1 MVVNFRLG
9 AMNKRLFNMAK
20 AGSREKAIDDGY
32 YDGRFRP
39 KTQDT
44 KKQKEKRRSG
54 KNKNWHD
61 EED

>member
-1 MVVNFRLG
+1 
-9 AMNKRLFNMAK
+9 MAK
-20 AGSREKAIDDGY
+20 AGNREKALEDGY

-44 KKQKEKRRSG
+44 KKQKQQKRSN
-54 KNKNWHD
+54 KNKNWLN